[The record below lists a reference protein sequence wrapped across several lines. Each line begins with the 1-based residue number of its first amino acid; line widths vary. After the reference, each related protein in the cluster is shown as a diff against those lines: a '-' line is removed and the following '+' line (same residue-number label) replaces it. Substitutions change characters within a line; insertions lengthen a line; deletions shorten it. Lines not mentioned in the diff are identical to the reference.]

1 MSSTAGT
8 VSLGVP
14 PADSRRRTADL
25 IFRGALAFNAALT
38 IFWIATYLSGSR
50 YFFRDYGLDLQAAT
64 RIFWGI
70 AFFHVIWGVIW
81 WAIKGGLLRWFVG
94 FTKHERRDA
103 FSSRMDR
110 PYDVADLVSRYSERR
125 IRIADMLGRRGRFI
139 TLGAAGLFYLYL
151 QIAQQ
156 QNDNFATAFLTD
168 NLLDSV
174 VASWILLA
182 LYRTNGLPAAF
193 FYGAQSRV
201 MDGSLARA
209 NYLLISTLW
218 TAFKFVMVPIGAKL
232 AAIFPKPQFAAVFG
246 LIWGTYLV
254 TDACAEIF
262 GSLFG
267 RQTIQV
273 WGIGDVNRK
282 SVAGIVGGFLAA
294 LVLGLWIVTANGLG
308 PSWIVLAVVLAIS
321 NTALEL
327 YSPRGTDDFT
337 MATANALICLAF
349 GMWVI

>member
-1 MSSTAGT
+1 MSATTDS
-8 VSLGVP
+8 VSLEVP
-14 PADSRRRTADL
+14 PAETRRRTADV
-25 IFRGALAFNAALT
+25 IFRGALAFNSVLT
-38 IFWIATYLSGSR
+38 LFWIATYVTGSR
-50 YFFRDYGLDLQAAT
+50 YFFRDYSLNLQTAT

-81 WAIKGGLLRWFVG
+81 WAIKTGLLRWLVG
-94 FTKHERRDA
+94 FTKDERRAA

-151 QIAQQ
+151 QISQR

-168 NLLDSV
+168 NLLDSIV
-174 VASWILLA
+174 GTWILLA
-182 LYRTNGLPAAF
+182 LYRSNNLIAAF

-209 NYLLISTLW
+209 NYLLIATLW
-218 TAFKFVMVPIGAKL
+218 TAFKFVMVPIGARL
-232 AAIFPKPQFAAVFG
+232 AAIFPKPQFAALFG

-273 WGIGDVNRK
+273 WGIGDINRK
-282 SVAGIVGGFLAA
+282 SVAGIVGGFCAA
-294 LVLGLWIVTANGLG
+294 LILGLWIVTANGLG
-308 PSWIVLAVVLAIS
+308 TPWIVLAIVLAIS

-349 GMWVI
+349 GTLIR